1 MSDQLKGTPLEQA
14 LTEAERRFP
23 IGRRVRF
30 YPVGYEGKVE
40 FCTVRST
47 PWVLGRS
54 PILILV
60 EGGRKGA
67 VPVSRLEVI

>member
-30 YPVGYEGKVE
+30 YPVAGEKHAEESTIRSKPWALGHGAIVIAIEG
-40 FCTVRST
+40 RRGG
-47 PWVLGRS
+47 VLIGH
-54 PILILV
+54 
-60 EGGRKGA
+60 
-67 VPVSRLEVI
+67 LEVI